1 MDVSLPNSIAL
12 SVHVA
17 SSGVAHLGRSL
28 GGLGRFPV
36 GDGGGLTWVV
46 CRYDLCRR
54 WIPLRILIQMQI

>member
-36 GDGGGLTWVV
+36 GDGGGLTGVV
-46 CRYDLCRR
+46 L
-54 WIPLRILIQMQI
+54 PL